1 MYSKEFLKFI
11 EKSKTPFHATKCLA
25 NKLEENGFKRLL
37 ESEKWNIELGGK
49 YYVLKNDS
57 SIIAFTVPVDLSDLS
72 FNITASHTDSPTFK
86 VKPNHTVETAAKTLG
101 MHLEVYGGTILSS
114 WLDRPLSIAGRI
126 VVREGERLVS
136 KLVDINRPLCVI
148 PNVAIHQNRSVNDG
162 YKYNPAV
169 DMIALYGSKDSKK
182 LNEIIKEECN
192 VLDND
197 IYGMELYIYN
207 YNRGTLFGSEEE
219 FISAPQIDNLECA
232 YLSLEA
238 FIQSNNPK
246 SCNVYCSFDN
256 EEVGSGSKQGAL
268 STFLIDV
275 LSRFSSNMGLSEED
289 MMVALAKSFMVSC
302 DNAHATH
309 PNQPGLCDP
318 LNRCYMNEGIV
329 IKTNANLSYTTDAIS
344 HALFTSI
351 LDEANVKWQVFA
363 NRSDTRGGSTLGHL
377 SLSQVSI
384 DSIDIGL
391 AQLAMHS
398 SNEVCAVKDMKM
410 MVEGLIAFYNKHL
423 SKDSENNFLIKLA
436 NDFKSL
442 YGILNTTTAT
452 TEAKT
457 KFKKN

>member
-1 MYSKEFLKFI
+1 MYSKEFLEFI
-11 EKSKTPFHATKCLA
+11 NKSKTPFHATCELA
-25 NKLEENGFKRLL
+25 NKLENNGFKRLL
-37 ESEKWNIELGGK
+37 ESNKWDIKLGGK

-57 SIIAFTVPVDLSDLS
+57 SIIAFTIPLNLSDLS

-86 VKPNHTVETAAKTLG
+86 VKPNHTVESAAKTLG

-114 WLDRPLSIAGRI
+114 WLDRPLSVAGR
-126 VVREGERLVS
+126 VVLREGERLVS

-169 DMIALYGSKDSKK
+169 DMVALYGSKESKK
-182 LNEIIKEECN
+182 LNDI
-192 VLDND
+192 VLDELQVESKD
-197 IYGMELYIYN
+197 VYGMELYIYN
-207 YNRGTLFGSEEE
+207 YNRGTLFGSENE
-219 FISAPQIDNLECA
+219 FVSAPQIDNLECA

-238 FIQSNNPK
+238 FLQSNNNN

-275 LSRFSSNMGLSEED
+275 LSRLSNNLGLSEEELK
-289 MMVALAKSFMVSC
+289 VALAKSFMVSC

-309 PNQPGLCDP
+309 PNQPGLCDS
-318 LNRCYMNEGIV
+318 LNRVYMNEGIV

-344 HALFTSI
+344 QALFTSI

-384 DSIDIGL
+384 DCIDIGL

-398 SNEVCAVKDMKM
+398 SSEVCAVKDMKM
-410 MVEGLIAFYNKHL
+410 MVEGLKTFYNKHL
-423 SKDSENNFLIKLA
+423 SKDSENNFIIK
-436 NDFKSL
+436 
-442 YGILNTTTAT
+442 
-452 TEAKT
+452 
-457 KFKKN
+457 

>member
-197 IYGMELYIYN
+197 IYG
-207 YNRGTLFGSEEE
+207 TDVTFG
-219 FISAPQIDNLECA
+219 FHTAVDIA
-232 YLSLEA
+232 
-238 FIQSNNPK
+238 
-246 SCNVYCSFDN
+246 
-256 EEVGSGSKQGAL
+256 
-268 STFLIDV
+268 
-275 LSRFSSNMGLSEED
+275 
-289 MMVALAKSFMVSC
+289 
-302 DNAHATH
+302 
-309 PNQPGLCDP
+309 
-318 LNRCYMNEGIV
+318 
-329 IKTNANLSYTTDAIS
+329 TDAIDRL
-344 HALFTSI
+344 H
-351 LDEANVKWQVFA
+351 
-363 NRSDTRGGSTLGHL
+363 
-377 SLSQVSI
+377 
-384 DSIDIGL
+384 
-391 AQLAMHS
+391 
-398 SNEVCAVKDMKM
+398 
-410 MVEGLIAFYNKHL
+410 
-423 SKDSENNFLIKLA
+423 
-436 NDFKSL
+436 
-442 YGILNTTTAT
+442 TTAASHSRILICEIMGNKAGWLT
-452 TEAKT
+452 VNAVIACGADVILIP
-457 KFKKN
+457 

>member
-1 MYSKEFLKFI
+1 MYSKEFLEFI
-11 EKSKTPFHATKCLA
+11 NVAKTPFHAVGALA
-25 NKLEENGFKRLL
+25 SKLEKNGFKRLL
-37 ESEKWNIELGGK
+37 ECKEWDIKLGGK
-49 YYVLKNDS
+49 YYVCKNDS
-57 SIIAFTVPVDLSDLS
+57 SIIAFTVPTNLNDLS

-101 MHLEVYGGTILSS
+101 MHLETYGGTIYSS
-114 WLDRPLSIAGRI
+114 WLDRPLSVAGR
-126 VVREGERLVS
+126 VVVKNGNKLVS

-148 PNVAIHQNRSVNDG
+148 PNVAIHQNRSINDG

-169 DMIALYGSKDSKK
+169 DLVALYGAKDGVK
-182 LNEIIKEECN
+182 LNDLIAKEYS
-192 VLDND
+192 LDQKD

-207 YNRGTLFGSEEE
+207 HYRGTLFGSGNE
-219 FISAPQIDNLECA
+219 FVSAPQIDNLECA

-238 FIQSNNPK
+238 LLQSNNQS

-268 STFLIDV
+268 STFLLDTLCRMANSI
-275 LSRFSSNMGLSEED
+275 GLSKEQLS
-289 MMVALAKSFMVSC
+289 VALAKSFMVSC

-309 PNQPGLCDP
+309 PNQPGLCDS
-318 LNRCYMNEGIV
+318 LNRVYMNEGIV
-329 IKTNANLSYTTDAIS
+329 IKTNANLSYTTDAVS
-344 HALFTSI
+344 QALFTSI

-398 SNEVCAVKDMKM
+398 SSEVCGVADMKM
-410 MVEGLIAFYNKHL
+410 MVEGLKAFYNKHL
-423 SKDSENNFLIKLA
+423 TKDSDNNFVVL
-436 NDFKSL
+436 
-442 YGILNTTTAT
+442 
-452 TEAKT
+452 
-457 KFKKN
+457 